1 MKGISIKRF
10 ECYLLYLLSIHMA
23 ALFIFFIFRFT
34 LFCSIDYQFPAE
46 IKGDVLLQ
54 SGAFLRGLWFDN
66 VIACYILLL
75 PLVVLW
81 IAALCNYTAKWL
93 FRFTTVYFSCFYSV
107 SFVIAAA
114 NIPYF
119 EYFFK
124 TINSSIYNWFGYG
137 GTTAGLM
144 FGESSYYFPIFLG
157 LLSIVAFV
165 WGASS
170 LASYFY
176 RRAEKAAS
184 QISLLSRVAVL
195 VAGAICIGLC
205 LFGIRGRMGYNPIKV
220 SQAYYCEDP
229 FLNQLGVN
237 PVFNLLTSTLDDNR
251 KENRTLHL
259 MSEEDALSKVQ
270 KYLHRQGIDRLS
282 PIARKVEREGT
293 PNRRNVVLVF
303 MESMSA
309 NLMGTFGSDKKLTPY
324 LDSLYQQS
332 LSFSHFYSSGIH
344 TNHGIYSTLYSFPA
358 IMKRNA
364 MKGSVI
370 PVYSGL
376 PTVLKENGYYNLFFM
391 THEGQY
397 DNMNAFFRT
406 NGYDEVFSQ
415 EDYPADKVVN
425 SFGVQDDF
433 LYDYAIPVL
442 NQRAATGQP
451 FFATLLSISNHPPY
465 VIPPFFHPKT
475 SEPEMQI
482 VEYADWALRQFFE
495 EARKQPWFD
504 NTIFVLEGDH
514 GKLVGD
520 AECEL
525 PESYNHIPLMIYSS
539 RIHPEEKNTFG
550 GQVDIQPT
558 ILGLLNIDYLQN
570 NFGVDLLKEERPCMF
585 YTADNMIVGRNDTLL
600 YLYNY
605 ETQQEFTYHI
615 DNGKL
620 KAVPMDDR
628 FLPLKE
634 YSFSMLQSAEFLVKH
649 GKTVNSVPFT
659 QQ

>member
-1 MKGISIKRF
+1 M
-10 ECYLLYLLSIHMA
+10 
-23 ALFIFFIFRFT
+23 
-34 LFCSIDYQFPAE
+34 
-46 IKGDVLLQ
+46 
-54 SGAFLRGLWFDN
+54 
-66 VIACYILLL
+66 
-75 PLVVLW
+75 
-81 IAALCNYTAKWL
+81 
-93 FRFTTVYFSCFYSV
+93 
-107 SFVIAAA
+107 
-114 NIPYF
+114 
-119 EYFFK
+119 
-124 TINSSIYNWFGYG
+124 
-137 GTTAGLM
+137 
-144 FGESSYYFPIFLG
+144 
-157 LLSIVAFV
+157 
-165 WGASS
+165 
-170 LASYFY
+170 
-176 RRAEKAAS
+176 
-184 QISLLSRVAVL
+184 
-195 VAGAICIGLC
+195 
-205 LFGIRGRMGYNPIKV
+205 
-220 SQAYYCEDP
+220 
-229 FLNQLGVN
+229 
-237 PVFNLLTSTLDDNR
+237 
-251 KENRTLHL
+251 
-259 MSEEDALSKVQ
+259 
-270 KYLHRQGIDRLS
+270 
-282 PIARKVEREGT
+282 
-293 PNRRNVVLVF
+293 

-309 NLMGTFGSDKKLTPY
+309 KFMKHFGQSETLTPF
-324 LDSLYQQS
+324 LDSLYTRS
-332 LSFSHFYSSGIH
+332 ISFRNFYSAGIH
-344 TNHGIYSTLYSFPA
+344 TNHGLYATLYSFPA
-358 IMKRNA
+358 MMKRNL

-370 PVYSGL
+370 PRYSGL
-376 PTVLKENGYYNLFFM
+376 PTVLKENGYYNHFFM

-539 RIHPEEKNTFG
+539 RIQPEEKTAFG

-585 YTADNMIVGRNDTLL
+585 YTADNMVAGRNDTLL

-605 ETQQEFTYHI
+605 ETQQELTYHI
-615 DNGKL
+615 GNGKL
-620 KAVPMDDR
+620 NAVPMDDS

-649 GKTVNSVPFT
+649 GKTLNSIPFT

>member
-1 MKGISIKRF
+1 M
-10 ECYLLYLLSIHMA
+10 
-23 ALFIFFIFRFT
+23 
-34 LFCSIDYQFPAE
+34 
-46 IKGDVLLQ
+46 
-54 SGAFLRGLWFDN
+54 
-66 VIACYILLL
+66 
-75 PLVVLW
+75 
-81 IAALCNYTAKWL
+81 
-93 FRFTTVYFSCFYSV
+93 
-107 SFVIAAA
+107 
-114 NIPYF
+114 
-119 EYFFK
+119 
-124 TINSSIYNWFGYG
+124 
-137 GTTAGLM
+137 
-144 FGESSYYFPIFLG
+144 
-157 LLSIVAFV
+157 
-165 WGASS
+165 
-170 LASYFY
+170 
-176 RRAEKAAS
+176 
-184 QISLLSRVAVL
+184 
-195 VAGAICIGLC
+195 
-205 LFGIRGRMGYNPIKV
+205 
-220 SQAYYCEDP
+220 
-229 FLNQLGVN
+229 
-237 PVFNLLTSTLDDNR
+237 
-251 KENRTLHL
+251 
-259 MSEEDALSKVQ
+259 
-270 KYLHRQGIDRLS
+270 
-282 PIARKVEREGT
+282 
-293 PNRRNVVLVF
+293 

-309 NLMGTFGSDKKLTPY
+309 KFMKHFGQSETLTPF
-324 LDSLYQQS
+324 LDSLYTRS
-332 LSFSHFYSSGIH
+332 ISFRNFYSAGIH
-344 TNHGIYSTLYSFPA
+344 TNHGLYATLYSFPA
-358 IMKRNA
+358 MMKRNL

-370 PVYSGL
+370 PRYSGL

-415 EDYPADKVVN
+415 ENYPADKVVN

-539 RIHPEEKNTFG
+539 RIQPEEKTAFG

-649 GKTVNSVPFT
+649 GKTVNTVPFT

>member
-10 ECYLLYLLSIHMA
+10 ECYLLYLLSIHVA

-75 PLVVLW
+75 PLAVLW

-157 LLSIVAFV
+157 LLSIVVFV

-176 RRAEKAAS
+176 RRAEKAAP

-270 KYLHRQGIDRLS
+270 KY
-282 PIARKVEREGT
+282 
-293 PNRRNVVLVF
+293 
-303 MESMSA
+303 
-309 NLMGTFGSDKKLTPY
+309 
-324 LDSLYQQS
+324 
-332 LSFSHFYSSGIH
+332 
-344 TNHGIYSTLYSFPA
+344 
-358 IMKRNA
+358 
-364 MKGSVI
+364 
-370 PVYSGL
+370 
-376 PTVLKENGYYNLFFM
+376 
-391 THEGQY
+391 
-397 DNMNAFFRT
+397 
-406 NGYDEVFSQ
+406 
-415 EDYPADKVVN
+415 
-425 SFGVQDDF
+425 
-433 LYDYAIPVL
+433 
-442 NQRAATGQP
+442 
-451 FFATLLSISNHPPY
+451 
-465 VIPPFFHPKT
+465 
-475 SEPEMQI
+475 
-482 VEYADWALRQFFE
+482 
-495 EARKQPWFD
+495 
-504 NTIFVLEGDH
+504 
-514 GKLVGD
+514 
-520 AECEL
+520 
-525 PESYNHIPLMIYSS
+525 
-539 RIHPEEKNTFG
+539 
-550 GQVDIQPT
+550 
-558 ILGLLNIDYLQN
+558 
-570 NFGVDLLKEERPCMF
+570 
-585 YTADNMIVGRNDTLL
+585 
-600 YLYNY
+600 
-605 ETQQEFTYHI
+605 
-615 DNGKL
+615 
-620 KAVPMDDR
+620 
-628 FLPLKE
+628 
-634 YSFSMLQSAEFLVKH
+634 
-649 GKTVNSVPFT
+649 
-659 QQ
+659 

>member
-1 MKGISIKRF
+1 MRNK
-10 ECYLLYLLSIHMA
+10 LLLSA
-23 ALFIFFIFRFT
+23 AILPICGITGEAQAAEAQKHPNIIMFLVDDMGWQDTSLPFWTQRTHYNDIYETPNMERLAAQGMMFT
-34 LFCSIDYQFPAE
+34 QAY
-46 IKGDVLLQ
+46 
-54 SGAFLRGLWFDN
+54 
-66 VIACYILLL
+66 AC
-75 PLVVLW
+75 
-81 IAALCNYTAKWL
+81 
-93 FRFTTVYFSCFYSV
+93 SV
-107 SFVIAAA
+107 SS
-114 NIPYF
+114 P
-119 EYFFK
+119 
-124 TINSSIYNWFGYG
+124 
-137 GTTAGLM
+137 
-144 FGESSYYFPIFLG
+144 
-157 LLSIVAFV
+157 
-165 WGASS
+165 
-170 LASYFY
+170 
-176 RRAEKAAS
+176 
-184 QISLLSRVAVL
+184 SRVS
-195 VAGAICIGLC
+195 
-205 LFGIRGRMGYNPIKV
+205 LFTGMNAARHRV
-220 SQAYYCEDP
+220 
-229 FLNQLGVN
+229 
-237 PVFNLLTSTLDDNR
+237 TSW
-251 KENRTLHL
+251 TLHKNKTHEQPDSVL
-259 MSEEDALSKVQ
+259 IYPEWNVN
-270 KYLHRQGIDRLS
+270 GICQE
-282 PIARKVEREGT
+282 PGIERT
-293 PNRRNVVLVF
+293 TQV
-303 MESMSA
+303 
-309 NLMGTFGSDKKLTPY
+309 T
-324 LDSLYQQS
+324 
-332 LSFSHFYSSGIH
+332 
-344 TNHGIYSTLYSFPA
+344 TLA
-358 IMKRNA
+358 Q
-364 MKGSVI
+364 
-370 PVYSGL
+370 
-376 PTVLKENGYYNLFFM
+376 VLKENGYYNLFFM

-442 NQRAATGQP
+442 NQRAATGEP

-539 RIHPEEKNTFG
+539 RIQPEEKTTFG

-585 YTADNMIVGRNDTLL
+585 YTADNMVVGRNDTLL

-605 ETQQEFTYHI
+605 ETQQELTYDI
-615 DNGKL
+615 GNGKL
-620 KAVPMDDR
+620 NAVPMDDS

-649 GKTVNSVPFT
+649 GKTLNSIPFT

>member
-1 MKGISIKRF
+1 
-10 ECYLLYLLSIHMA
+10 
-23 ALFIFFIFRFT
+23 
-34 LFCSIDYQFPAE
+34 
-46 IKGDVLLQ
+46 V
-54 SGAFLRGLWFDN
+54 
-66 VIACYILLL
+66 
-75 PLVVLW
+75 
-81 IAALCNYTAKWL
+81 
-93 FRFTTVYFSCFYSV
+93 
-107 SFVIAAA
+107 
-114 NIPYF
+114 
-119 EYFFK
+119 
-124 TINSSIYNWFGYG
+124 
-137 GTTAGLM
+137 
-144 FGESSYYFPIFLG
+144 
-157 LLSIVAFV
+157 
-165 WGASS
+165 
-170 LASYFY
+170 Y
-176 RRAEKAAS
+176 RRAAKADS
-184 QISLLSRVAVL
+184 
-195 VAGAICIGLC
+195 
-205 LFGIRGRMGYNPIKV
+205 
-220 SQAYYCEDP
+220 
-229 FLNQLGVN
+229 
-237 PVFNLLTSTLDDNR
+237 
-251 KENRTLHL
+251 
-259 MSEEDALSKVQ
+259 VQ
-270 KYLHRQGIDRLS
+270 Q
-282 PIARKVEREGT
+282 
-293 PNRRNVVLVF
+293 RRPNVVLIM

-309 NLMGTFGSDKKLTPY
+309 KFMKHFGQSETLTPF
-324 LDSLYQQS
+324 LDSLYTRS
-332 LSFSHFYSSGIH
+332 ISFRNFYSAGIH
-344 TNHGIYSTLYSFPA
+344 TNHGLYATLYSFPA
-358 IMKRNA
+358 MMKRNL

-370 PVYSGL
+370 PRYSGL

-415 EDYPADKVVN
+415 ENYPADKVVN

-475 SEPEMQI
+475 SEPETQI

-539 RIHPEEKNTFG
+539 RIQPEEKTAFG

-585 YTADNMIVGRNDTLL
+585 YTADNMVVGRNDTLL

-605 ETQQEFTYHI
+605 ETQQELTYDI
-615 DNGKL
+615 GNGKL
-620 KAVPMDDR
+620 NAVPMDDS

-649 GKTVNSVPFT
+649 GKTLNSIPFT

>member
-1 MKGISIKRF
+1 
-10 ECYLLYLLSIHMA
+10 
-23 ALFIFFIFRFT
+23 
-34 LFCSIDYQFPAE
+34 
-46 IKGDVLLQ
+46 
-54 SGAFLRGLWFDN
+54 
-66 VIACYILLL
+66 
-75 PLVVLW
+75 
-81 IAALCNYTAKWL
+81 
-93 FRFTTVYFSCFYSV
+93 
-107 SFVIAAA
+107 
-114 NIPYF
+114 
-119 EYFFK
+119 
-124 TINSSIYNWFGYG
+124 
-137 GTTAGLM
+137 
-144 FGESSYYFPIFLG
+144 
-157 LLSIVAFV
+157 
-165 WGASS
+165 
-170 LASYFY
+170 
-176 RRAEKAAS
+176 
-184 QISLLSRVAVL
+184 
-195 VAGAICIGLC
+195 
-205 LFGIRGRMGYNPIKV
+205 
-220 SQAYYCEDP
+220 
-229 FLNQLGVN
+229 
-237 PVFNLLTSTLDDNR
+237 
-251 KENRTLHL
+251 
-259 MSEEDALSKVQ
+259 
-270 KYLHRQGIDRLS
+270 
-282 PIARKVEREGT
+282 
-293 PNRRNVVLVF
+293 
-303 MESMSA
+303 
-309 NLMGTFGSDKKLTPY
+309 
-324 LDSLYQQS
+324 
-332 LSFSHFYSSGIH
+332 
-344 TNHGIYSTLYSFPA
+344 
-358 IMKRNA
+358 
-364 MKGSVI
+364 
-370 PVYSGL
+370 
-376 PTVLKENGYYNLFFM
+376 
-391 THEGQY
+391 
-397 DNMNAFFRT
+397 MNAFFRT

-415 EDYPADKVVN
+415 EDYPVDKVVN

-539 RIHPEEKNTFG
+539 RIQPEEKTAFG

-585 YTADNMIVGRNDTLL
+585 YTADNMVVGRNDTLL

-649 GKTVNSVPFT
+649 GKTLNSIPFT